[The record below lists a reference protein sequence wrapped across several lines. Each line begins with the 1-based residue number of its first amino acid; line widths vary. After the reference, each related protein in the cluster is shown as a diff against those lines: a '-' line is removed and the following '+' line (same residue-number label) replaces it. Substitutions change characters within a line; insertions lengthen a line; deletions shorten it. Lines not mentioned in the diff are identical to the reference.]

1 MTEAIMNSK
10 DRIELFLKY
19 QKQNMSFEDI
29 SNKLGIK
36 ASTLR
41 RSLNKNGY
49 KSDKGIYVKSI
60 DESQISFEDIKDTKK
75 SSKSKIKGNNSTKEI
90 NKNKENINSKENV
103 NKKRK
108 TTPKKDKK
116 INISQEDI
124 DKLCEVYDW
133 YIEVKDNK
141 VFKPKKLSNKND
153 VLLDKT
159 NINDFK
165 SVNIRVDKQTW
176 EDFER
181 LCSNS
186 SFNKKEIITQAL
198 KDFMKTYK
206 NLL

>member
-1 MTEAIMNSK
+1 MNSK
-10 DRIELFLKY
+10 DRIELFLQY
-19 QKQNMSFEDI
+19 QKQNISFEDI
-29 SNKLGIK
+29 SKMLEIK
-36 ASTLR
+36 PDTLR

-60 DESQISFEDIKDTKK
+60 DESQISFEDVKNTKK
-75 SSKSKIKGNNSTKEI
+75 VSKSKKKGNDKKEL
-90 NKNKENINSKENV
+90 KSNKETTTSKEKV
-103 NKKRK
+103 SKKRR
-108 TTPKKDKK
+108 TTPKNDKK

-133 YIEVKDNK
+133 YIQVKDNK
-141 VFKPKKLSNKND
+141 ALKPKKLSSKKD
-153 VLLDKT
+153 VLLEDE
-159 NINDFK
+159 NVNDYK

-186 SFNKKEIITQAL
+186 SFSKKEIITQAF

>member
-1 MTEAIMNSK
+1 MNSK

-29 SNKLGIK
+29 SNKLEIK
-36 ASTLR
+36 PATLR

-49 KSDKGIYVKSI
+49 KSEKGIYVKSI
-60 DESQISFEDIKDTKK
+60 DESQLSFEDVNNTKK
-75 SSKSKIKGNNSTKEI
+75 SSRNKVKGNNTKAI
-90 NKNKENINSKENV
+90 SKNKETINTKEKV
-103 NKKRK
+103 NKKRT

-133 YIEVKDNK
+133 YIEVRDNK
-141 VFKPKKLSNKND
+141 VFRPKKISAKKD
-153 VLLDKT
+153 ILLEDE
-159 NINDFK
+159 NIKDFK
-165 SVNIRVDKQTW
+165 SVSIRVDKETW
-176 EDFER
+176 ADFER

>member
-1 MTEAIMNSK
+1 MNSK

-29 SNKLGIK
+29 SNKLEIK
-36 ASTLR
+36 PATLR

-49 KSDKGIYVKSI
+49 KSEKGIYVKSI
-60 DESQISFEDIKDTKK
+60 DESQLSFEDVKNIKK
-75 SSKSKIKGNNSTKEI
+75 SSKGNVKGNNNKKEANDNNKTI
-90 NKNKENINSKENV
+90 NIKENV
-103 NKKRK
+103 NKKK
-108 TTPKKDKK
+108 IITPKKDKK
-116 INISQEDI
+116 INVSQEDM

-133 YIEVKDNK
+133 YIQVKDNK
-141 VFKPKKLSNKND
+141 AFKPKKLSSKKD
-153 VLLDKT
+153 ILLDDV
-159 NINDFK
+159 NVNDFK
-165 SVNIRVDKQTW
+165 SVSIRVDKQTW

-186 SFNKKEIITQAL
+186 TFNKKEIITQAL

>member
-1 MTEAIMNSK
+1 MNSK

-29 SNKLGIK
+29 SNKLEIK
-36 ASTLR
+36 PATLR

-49 KSDKGIYVKSI
+49 KSEKGIYVKSI
-60 DESQISFEDIKDTKK
+60 DESQLSFEDVNNTKK
-75 SSKSKIKGNNSTKEI
+75 SSRSKAKGNNTKAI
-90 NKNKENINSKENV
+90 SKNKEIINTKEKV
-103 NKKRK
+103 NKKRT

-133 YIEVKDNK
+133 YIEVRDNK
-141 VFKPKKLSNKND
+141 VFRPKKISAKKD
-153 VLLDKT
+153 ILLEDE
-159 NINDFK
+159 NIKDFK
-165 SVNIRVDKQTW
+165 SVSIRVDKEIW
-176 EDFER
+176 ADFER